1 MIDELDVPVR
11 SKYWLYTFILLFITV
26 SLNGLL
32 SEHLTVS
39 GADPQKLTHYGKR
52 YLVVGGPKLARS
64 SPWVQIFECPLRID
78 KYRLAHE

>member
-11 SKYWLYTFILLFITV
+11 SKFWLYTIILLFITV

-39 GADPQKLTHYGKR
+39 GADPQILTHYGKR
-52 YLVVGGPKLARS
+52 YLVVGGPKWVDSSRS
-64 SPWVQIFECPLRID
+64 SMVSERQLSR
-78 KYRLAHE
+78 

>member
-11 SKYWLYTFILLFITV
+11 SKFWLYTFILLFITV

-52 YLVVGGPKLARS
+52 YLVVGGPKWAQSRS
-64 SPWVQIFECPLRID
+64 NQVESEGQLS
-78 KYRLAHE
+78 H

>member
-11 SKYWLYTFILLFITV
+11 SKFWLYTFILLFITV

-52 YLVVGGPKLARS
+52 YLVVGGPKWAHS
-64 SPWVQIFECPLRID
+64 SNCLTEYERRFPVSSHPD
-78 KYRLAHE
+78 Y

>member
-11 SKYWLYTFILLFITV
+11 SKFWLYTFILLFITV
-26 SLNGLL
+26 NLNGLL

-52 YLVVGGPKLARS
+52 YLVVGGPKWHQAA
-64 SPWVQIFECPLRID
+64 IT
-78 KYRLAHE
+78 RLKLNDSFR